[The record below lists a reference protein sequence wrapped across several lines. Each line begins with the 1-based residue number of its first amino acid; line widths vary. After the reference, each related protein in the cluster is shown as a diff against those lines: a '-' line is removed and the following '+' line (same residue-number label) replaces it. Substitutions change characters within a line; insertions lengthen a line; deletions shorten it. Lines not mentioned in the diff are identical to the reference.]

1 MNAPAPKTVS
11 EYLEQL
17 RRALAGSDPAL
28 VQDALYDAEEYLRAE
43 LAENPAQDEATVLAS
58 IAGSYGDPEEVADIY
73 RQTETTVAKALQPPP
88 RKPQR
93 STAGRFFGV
102 LIDSRAYT
110 SLFYMLLSLVTGILY
125 FTWVVTGMSL
135 SLGLSILI
143 IGIPVAI
150 LFFASVRGIALFEGR
165 LVEALLGER
174 MPRRPTYQ
182 VKNKDVPALERIKTL
197 FTDPRSWSSMIYML
211 LMQPLGAAYFAFAVG
226 LLAVSFG
233 IAAIPIVDQFN
244 DHGTISIGNW
254 YFTAPW
260 WSFPV
265 FLGVAIL
272 VFAIGLHIARGVG
285 YVHAQLAKSLL
296 VKSARL

>member
-1 MNAPAPKTVS
+1 MNAPTPKTVP

-17 RRALAGSDPAL
+17 RSALAGSDPAL

-43 LAENPAQDEATVLAS
+43 LAANPNLAEADVLAS

-93 STAGRFFGV
+93 SVLGRFFGV
-102 LIDSRAYT
+102 LIDPRAYS
-110 SLFYMLLSLVTGILY
+110 SLFYMLLSLATGTLY
-125 FTWVVTGMSL
+125 FTWAVTGISL
-135 SLGLSILI
+135 SLGMAILI

-182 VKNKDVPALERIKTL
+182 AKDRDASAIERIKTL
-197 FTDPRSWSSMIYML
+197 FTDPRSWSSMLYML
-211 LMQPLGAAYFAFAVG
+211 LMQPLGVLYFTFATT
-226 LLAVSFG
+226 LLALSFG
-233 IAAIPIVDQFN
+233 IAAIPVIDQFN

-254 YFTAPW
+254 YFTAPLW
-260 WSFPV
+260 TLPLFV
-265 FLGVAIL
+265 GIGLL
-272 VFAIGLHIARGVG
+272 LFAIGLHVARGG
-285 YVHAQLAKSLL
+285 GHLHAQLAKHLL
-296 VKSARL
+296 VKSARQ

>member
-1 MNAPAPKTVS
+1 MNAPMPKTVP

-88 RKPQR
+88 RKPRQ
-93 STAGRFFGV
+93 SPAGRFFGV
-102 LIDSRAYT
+102 LVDGRAYS

-135 SLGLSILI
+135 SLGLAILI

-150 LFFASVRGIALFEGR
+150 LFFASVRGISLFEGR

-182 VKNKDVPALERIKTL
+182 QKNQDVSAIERIKTL
-197 FTDPRSWSSMIYML
+197 FTDPRSWSSMLYML
-211 LMQPLGAAYFAFAVG
+211 LMQPLGAAYFTFAVT
-226 LLAVSFG
+226 LLALSFG
-233 IAAIPIVDQFN
+233 VASIPIVDQFN

-260 WSFPV
+260 WSFPL
-265 FLGVAIL
+265 FLAAGIVI
-272 VFAIGLHIARGVG
+272 FAIGLHLARGVG
-285 YVHAQLAKSLL
+285 YIHAQLAKSLL
-296 VKSARL
+296 VKSARH

>member
-1 MNAPAPKTVS
+1 MNAPMPKTIP

-28 VQDALYDAEEYLRAE
+28 VQDALYDAEEYLRSE
-43 LAENPAQDEATVLAS
+43 LAENPGLDEATVLAS

-73 RQTETTVAKALQPPP
+73 RQTETTVAKALQPPS
-88 RKPQR
+88 RKPRQ
-93 STAGRFFGV
+93 SAAGRFFGV
-102 LIDSRAYT
+102 LIDGRAYS

-135 SLGLSILI
+135 SLGLAILI

-182 VKNKDVPALERIKTL
+182 QKSQDVSAIERIKTL
-197 FTDPRSWSSMIYML
+197 FTDPRSWSSMLYML
-211 LMQPLGAAYFAFAVG
+211 LMQPLGTAYFSFAVT
-226 LLAVSFG
+226 LLALSFG
-233 IAAIPIVDQFN
+233 VAIIPIVDQFN
-244 DHGTISIGNW
+244 DHGSTSIRNW

-260 WSFPV
+260 WSFPL
-265 FLGVAIL
+265 FLTAGIVI
-272 VFAIGLHIARGVG
+272 FAIGLHIARGVG

-296 VKSARL
+296 VKSARH

>member
-1 MNAPAPKTVS
+1 MNAPTPKTVP

-17 RRALAGSDPAL
+17 RRALAGADPAL

-43 LAENPAQDEATVLAS
+43 LAENPGLDEATVLAS

-93 STAGRFFGV
+93 SFLGRFFGV
-102 LIDSRAYT
+102 LIDGRAYS

-135 SLGLSILI
+135 SLGLAILI

-182 VKNKDVPALERIKTL
+182 IKAKDVPAFERIKTL

-211 LMQPLGAAYFAFAVG
+211 LMQPLGAAYFAFALA
-226 LLAVSFG
+226 LLVSCFCV
-233 IAAIPIVDQFN
+233 AAIPIIDQFN
-244 DHGTISIGNW
+244 HHGTISIGNY
-254 YFTAPW
+254 YFHAPLW
-260 WSFPV
+260 TFPF
-265 FLGVAIL
+265 FLGASIVL
-272 VFAIGLHIARGVG
+272 FAIGLHIARGVG
-285 YVHAQLAKSLL
+285 HLHAQVAKGLL
-296 VKSARL
+296 VKSS